1 MCWFLPDEGEEG
13 EETLVAAGDGRAVA
27 TKKARED
34 SSDGEDQ
41 VEETVAERTTAK
53 AEEDEDEMPYVE
65 QQTKP
70 ITENQ
75 AKTMLGFDSVFLWKN
90 EEKPNTTFVED
101 QLQERY
107 HHLGLPRRLHRRI
120 GMGDNGYDDDDEDEL
135 HKVFLA
141 YSFDVQDA
149 IDAGEVVV
157 VV

>member
-1 MCWFLPDEGEEG
+1 MVTC
-13 EETLVAAGDGRAVA
+13 
-27 TKKARED
+27 
-34 SSDGEDQ
+34 
-41 VEETVAERTTAK
+41 
-53 AEEDEDEMPYVE
+53 
-65 QQTKP
+65 
-70 ITENQ
+70 
-75 AKTMLGFDSVFLWKN
+75 KN